1 MSEWKAFTL
10 GQLSTQR
17 KGINYK
23 SEDYGDE
30 HSGYPFITI
39 KCFVKGGGYEP
50 TGIKFYDGF
59 STKADYLS
67 PGDLLFSV
75 TDLTRAGDIVGSPL
89 RVPDLGG
96 KKPALAS
103 MDCMRIEPITDYCDK
118 RFLYHRLMLSD
129 VRRQM
134 VAFSAGSTVLHL
146 DTKKVPSI
154 SVRIPVDV
162 GLQSRIADILD
173 CIEGAIEKTE
183 ALVTKYQ
190 QIKAGM
196 MHDLFTRGVL
206 PNGQLRPPRSE
217 APELYQETAIG
228 WIPRDWALKNMTAVL
243 ESIADGPFGSNL
255 KTEHYVVDPG
265 VRVVRLQ
272 NVTEH
277 EYNDNDRAYISDRH
291 AALLVRNKVIG
302 GDVLIA
308 GLGEERY
315 PVGRACVYPEY
326 LPPAI
331 NKADCFRV
339 RCVEEVMRNKF
350 LMLFLNSELAR
361 QQVRRY
367 EQGVTRPRINT
378 GNLKRLV
385 LGVPALYEQDFFIE
399 NFEVAQGN
407 IQSHQAIVESLKAQ
421 KIGLMQDLLT
431 GIVPVRV
438 DCSAPELANG

>member
-1 MSEWKAFTL
+1 MSEWTALTL

-30 HSGYPFITI
+30 HSGHPFITI

-59 STKADYLS
+59 STKADHLS
-67 PGDLLFSV
+67 PGDLLFSI

-89 RVPDLGG
+89 RVPDFGST
-96 KKPALAS
+96 KPALAS
-103 MDCMRIEPITDYCDK
+103 MDCMRIEPIANRCNK

-134 VAFSAGSTVLHL
+134 VAYAAGSTVLHL

-154 SVRIPVDV
+154 TVRIPVDV
-162 GLQSRIADILD
+162 NLQSRIADILD
-173 CIEGAIEKTE
+173 GIDTAIEKTE
-183 ALVTKYQ
+183 ALIAKYQ
-190 QIKAGM
+190 QIKAGL

-206 PNGQLRPPRSE
+206 PNGQLRPPRE
-217 APELYQETAIG
+217 QAPELYQETAIG
-228 WIPRDWALKNMTAVL
+228 WMPKEWRILDCSAVL
-243 ESIADGPFGSNL
+243 DSIADGPFGSNL

-272 NVTEH
+272 NVAEYQ
-277 EYNDNDRAYISDRH
+277 YNDTDRAVVSDRH
-291 AALLVRNKVIG
+291 AAYLVRNKVVG

-315 PVGRACVYPEY
+315 PVGRACTYPEN

-331 NKADCFRV
+331 NKADCFRA
-339 RCVEEVMRNKF
+339 RCIAELMHNKF
-350 LMLFLNSELAR
+350 FMLFLNSELAR

-378 GNLKRLV
+378 GNLKRLAV
-385 LGVPALYEQDFFIE
+385 CVPELTEQANFISK
-399 NFEVAQGN
+399 FDSAQAA
-407 IQSHQAIVESLKAQ
+407 IRTQQAIVENLKSQ
-421 KIGLMQDLLT
+421 KSGLMHDLLT
-431 GIVPVRV
+431 GKVPVKV
-438 DCSAPELANG
+438 EEPELVDG